1 MKCITDNKAAA
12 KTAVAQIGIGAVVTL
27 VSLISKSVL
36 ITIVGLVIL
45 GLGIRGIVNIC
56 KSE

>member
-12 KTAVAQIGIGAVVTL
+12 KIAITQIAIGAVVTL

-36 ITIVGLVIL
+36 ITIVGLVIF
-45 GLGIRGIVNIC
+45 GLGVRGIMNIC
-56 KSE
+56 KDK

>member
-1 MKCITDNKAAA
+1 MKCVTDNKAAA
-12 KTAVAQIGIGAVVTL
+12 KTAVAQIGIGTVITV

-36 ITIVGLVIL
+36 ITLVGLVVF

-56 KSE
+56 KVK

>member
-36 ITIVGLVIL
+36 ITIVGLVIF
-45 GLGIRGIVNIC
+45 GLGVRGIMNVC
-56 KSE
+56 KEK

>member
-12 KTAVAQIGIGAVVTL
+12 KTAVAQIGVGAIIAV

-36 ITIVGLVIL
+36 ITIVGLVIF
-45 GLGIRGIVNIC
+45 GLGVRGIMNIC
-56 KSE
+56 KAE